1 MRTRLLHRELC
12 RSLRLVLRNT
22 DKELSFAGAF
32 YQDLHCSAPLA
43 VLVLYTQTRSQFTHR
58 PGISHSA
65 ERLSSRCSQFAASI
79 HICTPKC
86 CRHYHSRMFDAPPC
100 TSSRPPILNSGF
112 SQWPRYRMLTSSI
125 EHEGFEIAHRI
136 YVAWDACRLSND
148 MFDVQPY
155 VRNSLRRQH
164 HVREQHTIGG

>member
-43 VLVLYTQTRSQFTHR
+43 VLALYTQTRSQFTHR
-58 PGISHSA
+58 PGILRSA

-79 HICTPKC
+79 HLCTPKC

-125 EHEGFEIAHRI
+125 EHEGVEIAHRI
-136 YVAWDACRLSND
+136 YVA
-148 MFDVQPY
+148 
-155 VRNSLRRQH
+155 
-164 HVREQHTIGG
+164 